1 MPFMSGFQFQ
11 ETMAGT
17 FTFPGSP
24 ERSMKFTA
32 RARARSFFRHLT
44 DHTAELDG
52 HVDMDGLAT
61 HQPLHGEITINP
73 ILGGMIRYEFDFTSD
88 DGRPF
93 RFAGQKDVKLL
104 HVVSTMT
111 TLPGAILDEKGSEV
125 GTALLYFD
133 KKRLPGF
140 LGSFRPLL

>member
-1 MPFMSGFQFQ
+1 MSGFQFQ

-17 FTFPGSP
+17 FTMDGA
-24 ERSMKFTA
+24 ERTMKFTA

-44 DHTAELDG
+44 DHKAELDG

-73 ILGGMIRYEFDFTSD
+73 ILGRMIRYEFDFTTD
-88 DGRPF
+88 DGQRL

-104 HVVSTMT
+104 HVVDTMT
-111 TLPGAILDEKGSEV
+111 TLPGSIVDDKGTELA
-125 GTALLYFD
+125 TALLYFD